1 MRKLVSSAYGKVF
14 WALCV
19 FCVAM
24 AALVLGK
31 LYSGGRFGEG
41 LPWFNP
47 KTATHSLVTYRTEYK
62 CKDVIVSTVEV
73 PEVGLDAYLAAVNP
87 EWGKPASGV
96 TGHQFTRL
104 DPGYCPDHA
113 RFRLICLSGGHVAVY
128 RGKTPD
134 PAFLLKEYKD
144 LPESSL
150 HPRDRDV
157 LREGLVIEDD
167 PDEVDALVA
176 KHLEGIKE

>member
-1 MRKLVSSAYGKVF
+1 VRRFVSSAYGKVF

-31 LYSGGRFGEG
+31 IYSKGQFGVN
-41 LPWFNP
+41 LPWLGP
-47 KTATHSLVTYRTEYK
+47 KTATYALVIYRTEYK
-62 CKDVIVSTVEV
+62 CKDAVVNTVEV

-87 EWGKPASGV
+87 EWGKPDSGV
-96 TGHQFTRL
+96 SGHQFTRY
-104 DPGYCPDHA
+104 DPDYCPDHA
-113 RFRLICLSGGHVAVY
+113 RFRLMCLSGGYVAVY

-134 PAFLLKEYKD
+134 LAFLLKEYRD

-157 LREGLVIEDD
+157 LTKGLVIEGE
-167 PDEVDALVA
+167 PDEVDSVVR
-176 KHLEGIKE
+176 KHLEGIEE